1 MKVEDILSD
10 LIQIRT
16 DPAVQN
22 NTDFVN
28 YVIEILKQNDI
39 VYKKVP
45 NPDGAGNNLLAGINV
60 RELKNIKGGI
70 LLSGHMD
77 TVGATPADWQSD
89 PFGATIK
96 DGKIYGRGTIDM
108 KQFIAVVLGLIPQ
121 FKNLKL
127 PIFLAFSCDEET
139 NVLGVRQLAAL
150 LEKNN
155 IRPQYALIG
164 EATDFNLYV
173 ANRGYAGYQTIIRGV
188 AGHAGAPEL
197 GTNAAYI
204 AAKIISKIEDLNALY
219 APKGTTLNVGI
230 IQGGI
235 GRNAIPAEATIDWEV
250 RYKND
255 EAHQQIIKEMESLYK
270 ELKQNYPKA
279 EIWVEPK
286 ETLPAFEEKSD
297 SRLVTLAESI
307 LNTQRTSFP
316 YASEAGFYQ
325 ALGMDTLMCGAG
337 NPKLAHSS
345 DEHVAIADLNRYAE
359 FLMNLLE
366 RINGT
371 N

>member
-1 MKVEDILSD
+1 MEDILCD

-22 NTDFVN
+22 NVAFV
-28 YVIEILKQNDI
+28 YYLVEILRKNDI
-39 VYKKVP
+39 VYEKIP
-45 NPDGAGNNLLAGINV
+45 NPDGRGDNLLAGINV
-60 RELKNIKGGI
+60 RELKDIKGGI
-70 LLSGHMD
+70 LLSGHID
-77 TVGATPADWQSD
+77 TVGATASEWQTN
-89 PFGATIK
+89 PFQGVIK
-96 DGKIYGRGTIDM
+96 DGKIYGRGTMDM
-108 KQFIAVVLGLIPQ
+108 KHFIAVVLHLIPQ
-121 FKNLKL
+121 LKQIKL

-139 NVLGVRQLAAL
+139 NVLGVRQLTIF

-204 AAKIISKIEDLNALY
+204 AAKIISKIETLNALY
-219 APKGTTLNVGI
+219 TPQGTTLNVGI

-235 GRNAIPAEATIDWEV
+235 GRNAIPAEARIDWEI

-255 EAHQQIIKEMESLYK
+255 KAHQQIIREMEDLYQN
-270 ELKQNYPKA
+270 LKQTYPKS
-279 EIWVEPK
+279 EISVEPR
-286 ETLPAFEEKSD
+286 ETLSAFEEKSD
-297 SRLVTLAESI
+297 SRLTRIAENI
-307 LNTQRTSFP
+307 LNTPRRSFP

-337 NPKLAHSS
+337 DPKLAHGA
-345 DEHVAIADLNRYAE
+345 DEYIAVADLNKYAE

-366 RINGT
+366 NINGT